1 MKKLFLIIITLIIT
15 ALPSNANIVKISVD
29 QAVEIALENNLEL
42 KAKRK
47 NLEIARQEVRAANA
61 LKNPQFQSNFL
72 FGKVTRG
79 NSSQFGAVLPVEI
92 AKRGVRKKA
101 ALANLN
107 AVSNSIKE
115 SEHNLKLDV
124 MRAYF
129 KVLYLKSVLV
139 IMQNREKLYKDMIAS
154 AQAKPKNSPNYN
166 IELLQS
172 DIRHR
177 KQLVELNKVRAN
189 LLTAQFNFNK
199 VMNLEDTNIMY
210 DVEETSLFDTKN
222 VNIFDIDIPSYDQI
236 EKIALVCSYSLRIS
250 DNYIEKSEY
259 ELKAAKHQRIP
270 DLTVGGGY
278 AYQTARQTGDEALP
292 GAFVSVGFDIPV
304 LYTYKPEIKKAETVL
319 EKAKTDKLSYENKLK
334 MILKI
339 NYNDFKYAKENMGH
353 YRDIMKESDEILKMS
368 QERYKKGQTSLMNVM
383 LNENSHNQI
392 LYEYID
398 SIAVYYEAYL
408 DLMYNMGHDLILME
422 SI

>member
-15 ALPSNANIVKISVD
+15 AIPSSANIVKISVN
-29 QAVEIALENNLEL
+29 QAVDMALENNLEL

-92 AKRGVRKKA
+92 AKRGVRKKV

-259 ELKAAKHQRIP
+259 ELKVAKHQRIP

-278 AYQTARQTGDEALP
+278 AYQTARQTGDDALP

-319 EKAKTDKLSYENKLK
+319 E
-334 MILKI
+334 
-339 NYNDFKYAKENMGH
+339 
-353 YRDIMKESDEILKMS
+353 
-368 QERYKKGQTSLMNVM
+368 
-383 LNENSHNQI
+383 
-392 LYEYID
+392 
-398 SIAVYYEAYL
+398 
-408 DLMYNMGHDLILME
+408 
-422 SI
+422 

>member
-92 AKRGVRKKA
+92 AKRGVRKKV

-172 DIRHR
+172 DIRYR

-259 ELKAAKHQRIP
+259 ELKVAKHQRIP

-292 GAFVSVGFDIPV
+292 GAFVSVGFDISV

>member
-15 ALPSNANIVKISVD
+15 AIPSRANIVKISVN
-29 QAVEIALENNLEL
+29 QAVDMALENNLEL

-92 AKRGVRKKA
+92 AKRGVRKKV

-259 ELKAAKHQRIP
+259 ELKVAKHQRIP

-278 AYQTARQTGDEALP
+278 AYQTARQTGDDTLP

-334 MILKI
+334 IILKI

-368 QERYKKGQTSLMNVM
+368 QDRYKKGQTSLMNVM